1 MNSDKYIL
9 IVNGPNI
16 NLTGIRRTDIYGSGS
31 YSDMTAWIEANAPC
45 RIVVEQYNGEGQI
58 IDALHRAHFDNEC
71 AGVVLNAGA
80 YTHYSYA
87 IADAVEA
94 ITKPVV
100 EVHISNIL
108 SREDFRCKSVIAK
121 HCIGSIAGFGWQS
134 YTLALKALT
143 EHLTN

>member
-1 MNSDKYIL
+1 MKVL
-9 IVNGPNI
+9 IMNGPNL
-16 NLTGIRRTDIYGSGS
+16 NLLGRREPAVYGSAGM
-31 YSDMTAWIEANAPC
+31 DRCLEALRGRFSGVTLEYFQSNH
-45 RIVVEQYNGEGQI
+45 EGEL
-58 IDALHRAHFDNEC
+58 IDRLHAVGFSGEY

-121 HCIGSIAGFGWQS
+121 HCIGTIAGFGWQS